1 MASYRVVEH
10 TIPGQHIRE
19 YPYATTISDHAEEA
33 VIKLAVKQYIPTV
46 SNDDDFNLSSGSLAQ
61 SQSSQGGIEQEKA
74 LPILPSKGPRELC
87 PTRSPRAPTQVYPDL
102 PADYI
107 AGAPRPVT
115 LTTSKHQ
122 EVWTF
127 IRSNFLSRG
136 PVVDDGRRST
146 EQQDRVINPNADPET
161 EVPLWFYRPE
171 CTITFKNLPYVRP
184 TTYYIFGAKS
194 PFSPPQARKEKQ
206 DRTGT
211 GVGGSGG
218 VQAGKV
224 QSHIFE
230 NGNHFLPFVDVE
242 ALAEVVNVYLE
253 QGLRNT
259 VKEDTLWKN
268 FDSQK
273 SERDRLVVSKRWLE
287 AVGQPTDAKR
297 SVASKL

>member
-1 MASYRVVEH
+1 MTDHPPGPNAALASSFRQDLW
-10 TIPGQHIRE
+10 PSRR
-19 YPYATTISDHAEEA
+19 AAEEA
-33 VIKLAVKQYIPTV
+33 LSKNKLFRSFHPKVLENYV
-46 SNDDDFNLSSGSLAQ
+46 RHGL
-61 SQSSQGGIEQEKA
+61 
-74 LPILPSKGPRELC
+74 REL
-87 PTRSPRAPTQVYPDL
+87 PTQVYPDL

-136 PVVDDGRRST
+136 PVVDDGLRST

-161 EVPLWFYRPE
+161 EVPLRFYRPE

-194 PFSPPQARKEKQ
+194 PFSPPEARKEKQ
-206 DRTGT
+206 DQTGT

-224 QSHIFE
+224 QSHVFE
-230 NGNHFLPFVDVE
+230 NGNHFLPFVNVE

-253 QGLRNT
+253 QGLHNT

-297 SVASKL
+297 SVVSKL